1 MTASDSALP
10 TDRTGHVGPPAPV
23 LAEQAVRLTRR
34 LTLAGAAGVA
44 AILVAWRA
52 AAWLPAIPLAAASQP
67 AGLIPLALASLL
79 LALTGLGGT
88 WIMARARLLAASA
101 PLPGARGW
109 RRGLPIPAR
118 GDPASIG
125 RAARWPQAILTGA
138 LAPAAAACAWLLPA
152 SANLPPGPPGSGLT
166 LGCAAIVLAFPLL
179 IAERVLAATPQ
190 AVLPEAPALR
200 TLLLLPVLTW
210 PAAGLLQAASAL
222 RVPCTGWLGASL
234 AVVLTAV
241 AAELLLRALGRCFL
255 PPPPPAA
262 ARAAVESTVA
272 RLIAD
277 GLRTRSLAAPIGQ
290 HLGIDFSRSWAL
302 AYVRDATPPVV
313 LLLLLLCWGLSGAVL
328 VNLNQRAVYQ
338 RFGEPVAVLQPGLH
352 LILPWPMGQVRRVE
366 FGTIHEMTLSGSDTA
381 LPANAAAEALPP
393 PEADRLWE
401 QAHPAELVFLIA
413 SETAGRQSFQVVS
426 ADIRLRYRTGL
437 SDRDALLAATG
448 VVDPPALLR
457 AAAGRSIARFFAA
470 RTLDAVLGGNR
481 EAMADGLRAAVQRDL
496 DRIGSGI
503 ELAAVVVEAIHPPAA
518 AAEAYHN
525 VQAAEILAN
534 TSISAERGHALASA
548 ATAHQNATDMAAK
561 ATAAAAETTGSATA
575 DLTRFNADKA
585 AAVTGGRA
593 FLLERRLASIAG
605 GLAKVPL
612 TIIDHRIAPNDA
624 PMLDLRPQPSAP
636 GAPSAAPGLE

>member
-1 MTASDSALP
+1 MQTQM
-10 TDRTGHVGPPAPV
+10 PAD
-23 LAEQAVRLTRR
+23 QAVRLTRR
-34 LTLAGAAGVA
+34 LTLAGTAGLV
-44 AILVAWRA
+44 AILLAWRS
-52 AAWLPAIPLAAASQP
+52 PNIPLAAAAQP

-79 LALTGLGGT
+79 LALTGFGGT

-101 PLPGARGW
+101 PLPRATGW
-109 RRGLPIPAR
+109 LRRLPAAPR
-118 GDPASIG
+118 GDPGAIG
-125 RAARWPQAILTGA
+125 RAARWPQAILAGA
-138 LAPAAAACAWLLPA
+138 LAPAAAASAWLLPA
-152 SANLPPGPPGSGLT
+152 AASLPPVPQGSGLA

-179 IAERVLAATPQ
+179 IAERVLAATPP

-200 TLLLLPVLTW
+200 ALALLPVLTW
-210 PAAGLLQAASAL
+210 AAAGLLQIAAAL
-222 RVPCTGWLGASL
+222 RVPYTAAAGAAL

-262 ARAAVESTVA
+262 ARAAVESTLA
-272 RLIAD
+272 RIIAE
-277 GLRTRSLAAPIGQ
+277 GVRTRSLAAPVRQ

-328 VNLNQRAVYQ
+328 VNLNQRAVHL
-338 RFGEPVAVLQPGLH
+338 RFGKPVAVLQPGLH

-381 LPANAAAEALPP
+381 PPASVSAEALPP
-393 PEADRLWE
+393 AEADRLWE

-413 SETAGRQSFQVVS
+413 SASAGRQSFQVVS

-437 SDRDALLAATG
+437 SDRDALLAAAG

-457 AAAGRSIARFFAA
+457 AAAGRVIARFFAA
-470 RTLDAVLGGNR
+470 RTLDAVLGENR
-481 EAMADGLRAAVQRDL
+481 EAMAGHLREAVQQDL
-496 DRIGSGI
+496 DRIGCGF
-503 ELAAVVVEAIHPPAA
+503 ELAAVVVEAIHPPAG

-548 ATAHQNATDMAAK
+548 ATAHQNATDMQAK
-561 ATAAAAETTGSATA
+561 ATAAAAETTGGAAA
-575 DLTRFNADKA
+575 DLTRFRADEA
-585 AAVTGGRA
+585 ASVTGGQA
-593 FLLERRLASIAG
+593 FLLERRLASVAD

-612 TIIDHRIAPNDA
+612 TIIDHRIPPNEA